1 MEDSSGL
8 GPRVVLPLGE
18 KANLWGAL
26 LRDRADGTTRAVAAV
41 NYQF

>member
-1 MEDSSGL
+1 
-8 GPRVVLPLGE
+8 VVVPLGE

-26 LRDRADGTTRAVAAV
+26 LRDTSDGTTKAVAAV